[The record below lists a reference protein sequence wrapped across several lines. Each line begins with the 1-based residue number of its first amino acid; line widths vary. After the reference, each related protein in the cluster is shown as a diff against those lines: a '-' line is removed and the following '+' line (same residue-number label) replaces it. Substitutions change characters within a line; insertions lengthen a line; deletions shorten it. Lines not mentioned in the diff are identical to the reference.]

1 MKHET
6 KHKKEIKESVIKDPK
21 KILIVDDE
29 ASLGNVLATALS
41 YEGYITLKAT
51 DGEAGLVLAEKELP
65 DLIIL
70 DIMMPKVD
78 GITMLKRLREN
89 EVTKKIKVIV
99 MTALDDMSKIA
110 EVLEVGG
117 DEYIVKSKVSLDT
130 IIAKVKGRLGDG

>member
-1 MKHET
+1 MNMKHKTE
-6 KHKKEIKESVIKDPK
+6 KHQEVEIKKVAK

-41 YEGYITLKAT
+41 YEGYTTLKAT
-51 DGEAGLVLAEKELP
+51 DGEAGLVIAEKELP

-89 EVTKKIKVIV
+89 EATKKIKVIV
-99 MTALDDMSKIA
+99 MTALDDMGKIA
-110 EVLEVGG
+110 EVLESGG
-117 DEYIVKSKVSLDT
+117 DEYIVKSKIELDG
-130 IIAKVKGRLGDG
+130 IIAKVKLRLGDG

>member
-6 KHKKEIKESVIKDPK
+6 KHKKEIKEEVEKSPK

-89 EVTKKIKVIV
+89 EATKKLKVIV

>member
-6 KHKKEIKESVIKDPK
+6 KHKKEIKVEVEKNPK

-89 EVTKKIKVIV
+89 EATKKIKVIV